1 MTFDETE
8 STVFSP
14 EAEQIFETFKSAETE
29 INIKTARQQDIID
42 GLNAKIKQAET
53 SQKRQNQT
61 VTACQAVLES
71 NAYPKLNVLISA
83 FSESMQHKI
92 LRHTFMQIITVIRFV
107 L

>member
-1 MTFDETE
+1 MALQNGLIIMTKRC
-8 STVFSP
+8 SP
-14 EAEQIFETFKSAETE
+14 
-29 INIKTARQQDIID
+29 
-42 GLNAKIKQAET
+42 IKQAET

-92 LRHTFMQIITVIRFV
+92 LCHIFMQRITVIRFV
-107 L
+107 P